1 MRGKVI
7 KYEQANINTDLIIP
21 ARYLVKS
28 DPEFLSTHCMEDLD
42 PLFHQKKE
50 NLGAEILVAGPN
62 FGSGS
67 SREQAPLAL
76 KHSGIKCV
84 IAPFFARIFL
94 RNAIN
99 IGLPLIEFNE
109 IDELNEGDEL
119 EIDFQA
125 GVLRNITTGQ
135 SYSVTKMPKFL
146 QEIINAGGLLKY
158 GKSLLKEIHR

>member
-21 ARYLVKS
+21 ARYLVKF
-28 DPEFLSTHCMEDLD
+28 DPKFLATHCMEDLD
-42 PLFHQKKE
+42 PLFHQKRE
-50 NLGAEILVAGPN
+50 NLGAEILIAGPN

-94 RNAIN
+94 RNSIN
-99 IGLPLIEFNE
+99 IGLSILEFKK
-109 IDELNEGDEL
+109 IDELNEGDDL

-125 GVLRNITTGQ
+125 GVLKNITTGQ
-135 SYSVTKMPKFL
+135 SYSVTKMQKFL
-146 QEIINAGGLLKY
+146 EEIINAGGLMKY
-158 GKSLLKEIHR
+158 GKKLLKEMNG